1 MIKSRLIELVETG
14 SLIAPCFSKYSPQ
27 GSAGVIN
34 LPDNKVFSK
43 AVGGSRVSGKGCQRG
58 HRQEAENHKATCV
71 VSRQSFSGPPGGRCP
86 ADAGLPCSFQHPC
99 NPGFCEMEG
108 GIGFL
113 EPWGLLFIFL
123 LLLLDLLR
131 PHPENLDKG
140 FTQLSKSVELST
152 LYLLTLTLDIIE
164 TENMGNFS

>member
-71 VSRQSFSGPPGGRCP
+71 VSRQSSRSQVP
-86 ADAGLPCSFQHPC
+86 Q
-99 NPGFCEMEG
+99 EG
-108 GIGFL
+108 GTLQMQVF
-113 EPWGLLFIFL
+113 PV
-123 LLLLDLLR
+123 
-131 PHPENLDKG
+131 
-140 FTQLSKSVELST
+140 LSST
-152 LYLLTLTLDIIE
+152 PVI
-164 TENMGNFS
+164 

>member
-43 AVGGSRVSGKGCQRG
+43 AMGGSRVSGKGCQRG

-71 VSRQSFSGPPGGRCP
+71 VSRQTVVLRSPRRAVPCRCRSS
-86 ADAGLPCSFQHPC
+86 LF
-99 NPGFCEMEG
+99 
-108 GIGFL
+108 FL
-113 EPWGLLFIFL
+113 APLQSRLL
-123 LLLLDLLR
+123 
-131 PHPENLDKG
+131 
-140 FTQLSKSVELST
+140 
-152 LYLLTLTLDIIE
+152 
-164 TENMGNFS
+164 